1 VAGSP
6 AEPHPCGTALAQ
18 PELMLDHMGADR
30 AFGRLSNCGFM
41 WVQLMLLSYDPSKSA
56 RNEAERGLAFDLA
69 EEFDWSSALIAEDRR
84 RDYEERRY
92 QALGSIGE
100 HLHMLVF
107 TPRGGAIHV
116 ISLRRANQRERMRYA
131 RQTRP

>member
-1 VAGSP
+1 
-6 AEPHPCGTALAQ
+6 
-18 PELMLDHMGADR
+18 M
-30 AFGRLSNCGFM
+30 
-41 WVQLMLLSYDPSKSA
+41 SYDPAKSE

-84 RDYEERRY
+84 KDYDERRY

-107 TPRGGAIHV
+107 TPRGGTVHV
-116 ISLRRANQRERMRYA
+116 ISLRRANQRERTRYA
-131 RQTRP
+131 RQAKPRAD